1 MAGIMEPDQTSRPAD
16 FNLLRQQLILSQVRI
31 MELEDERDQLAPR
44 LEAVEKLLA
53 AAQTLADQKTDEA
66 GHLEKVRAN
75 LQAQFEHLRHMQ
87 HVTNEALNATRQ
99 QLTVAEQAVAA
110 GELVHAGLLIEIG
123 HANQQLAASQI
134 KCDGLQ
140 LQLSTT
146 NDQLTA
152 LDKQLRTNWT
162 EAAAKHQRL
171 EQLDSEQSAMK
182 SSRSWRW
189 TAWLRSL
196 ERQLR
201 GR

>member
-1 MAGIMEPDQTSRPAD
+1 MEPDQTSRPAD

-44 LEAVEKLLA
+44 LEAVEQLLA

-66 GHLEKVRAN
+66 GHLEKVRAD
-75 LQAQFEHLRHMQ
+75 LQAQYEHLRHMQ

-99 QLTVAEQAVAA
+99 QLTVAEQAVTA
-110 GELVHAGLLIEIG
+110 GGLVHDGLLIEIG